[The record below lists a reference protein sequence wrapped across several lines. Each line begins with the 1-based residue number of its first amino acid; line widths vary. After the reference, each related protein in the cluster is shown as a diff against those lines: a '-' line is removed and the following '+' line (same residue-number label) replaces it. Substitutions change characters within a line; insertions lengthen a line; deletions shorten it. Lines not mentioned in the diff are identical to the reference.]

1 MKQVI
6 TPKSN
11 KQDKLVRTMTLEE
24 ENQFVNY
31 LQNKSLKECPYKN
44 EFLIQLFMDLRIG
57 ECLAYIKGF
66 KDFFVLIH
74 F

>member
-31 LQNKSLKECPYKN
+31 LQNKSLKGMSVQK
-44 EFLIQLFMDLRIG
+44 
-57 ECLAYIKGF
+57 
-66 KDFFVLIH
+66 
-74 F
+74 